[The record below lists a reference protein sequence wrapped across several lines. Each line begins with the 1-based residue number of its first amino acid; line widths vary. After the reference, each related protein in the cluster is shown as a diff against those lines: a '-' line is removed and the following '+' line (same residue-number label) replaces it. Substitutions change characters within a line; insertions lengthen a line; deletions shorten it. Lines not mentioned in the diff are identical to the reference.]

1 MLSPN
6 DRPIVLLP
14 QDRELIEILG
24 LTEGEYRQF
33 LRESAK
39 RSRIEPGKPT
49 AFIDFGLVALIF
61 TVIGLLLNVA
71 AQFFKPKSSRP
82 AEIRQSSAQGQN
94 VVNRSEYAPKA
105 GFDSLQNVVELG
117 STIPVVYANR
127 ETIDGI
133 TYGGVRVN
141 TNLLWSQMISLGG
154 SQMLRA
160 VFLIAEAPLG
170 EIDPTQFAFGDNL
183 LGAYDLAEASSSS
196 SRVTFYVSLNGGRLR
211 SADRVAGRSAVND
224 PGNAENAG
232 AGDVF
237 QIPGINNEW
246 TTDFC
251 YTFKPSTQTQFG
263 VYQLI
268 GNGLGFRINPALRP
282 AVIVKSE
289 PAGKT
294 DTRIR
299 CDVDG
304 VAQAQRDKYNTPFSS
319 RSGCT
324 QVNGNAASGTVS
336 LIVGDTVT
344 YMLSSASEA
353 NRTFIGVQEG
363 PDHTETCRDVA
374 QTVSGRQRSWD
385 DALSIGELYRF
396 GSALLICET
405 RSPESEIFVSEAD
418 QEPIGGGQSITV
430 TLRCVRAGTAVI
442 NGTEGTA
449 TATQTAHLFKCAIAS
464 FALPRAAQVLELGFR
479 STLGV
484 RISGLC
490 NFRDSLSHGEIDGR
504 ACRYYDG
511 RTYRPGQ
518 SLELSSYQSGSYSG
532 AEQRYSFF
540 KIGYRIAGSAES
552 FTFLEPCFGTRSL
565 TQQAV
570 FNYVRLQMPSMQR
583 WEFRIEPVS
592 GWEIR
597 SGVATGTL
605 EILDARIAGT
615 RTVASGAVTIT
626 YSGEP
631 VARIDDVFT
640 IAATRGK
647 DLGVTY
653 SDGSSAATPA
663 ALIQEGLTYRISQPG
678 NTLWGQAGATS
689 SVAGTLFRAAFAV
702 VNSGSFVIGQSYRIV
717 TRERSGAPEIL
728 ATALV
733 VGRTYRIV
741 FADNSDF
748 MLVGASSN
756 IKGTQFTATGP
767 TTGEGTVIELTNFTI
782 IGASSNTEGTTFV
795 ATGVGTATGGGAATQ
810 LPSGTGTASQMNDY
824 VDSWGKLAES
834 FVFEELQTSAR
845 SPEHELVYVNLLAP
859 NPNTPNYDGMAL
871 VGMNLRSS
879 TEFSQLNQLSV
890 YVNQGTKGIHTFPE
904 LFYDV
909 LTNDDYGVGA
919 ILSPEQVD
927 KDSMDDCAEWTRNRR
942 YFHDSG
948 IASPVNIRQWGSQ
961 TASYF
966 LLDFVVRN
974 GKLAL
979 QPAVYFGQPE
989 QITNLFTAGNI
1000 IDGSFEFLYTDSDQR
1015 IPKRVSVKW
1024 RQEKAFDTEQNK
1036 GLFPVIREVT
1046 VREAGTPENAPLETL
1061 DLTDFCTSE
1070 AHAID
1075 VAKYFCRGSRL
1086 FTHSVRFKTT
1096 PTQASLQVGR
1106 CFKLG
1111 LETVIYNQPNN
1122 GAIDVNGVITS
1133 TEVINDGTYEVLLW
1147 DGKTNA
1153 IQETTLSISGQKAA
1167 DHTSA
1172 VFCIKE
1178 VSSEIRAYK
1187 AQSIGYDEDGNV
1199 QVEASYFPLDGN
1211 DVSLLVDGWDVA
1223 SNWIIEGAIG
1233 TSEESGTVSSPFT
1246 GVSLIGPGTLTVGS
1260 ASTYTALVSGG
1271 AGSYSYAWS
1280 GSNVTFG
1287 SSSAPSTTV
1296 STTTPGAKTLTCT
1309 VTRGSLA
1316 QSASKTITAVSP
1328 STATTIGTVT
1338 LTGNTTTTTNLATVY
1353 AATFSGDALPT
1364 ACFFSW
1370 STSPST
1376 ASITGSGTAN
1386 AAITFEAAGTYT
1398 VSCTISSPSASDG
1411 PKTQTRTVTVT

>member
-24 LTEGEYRQF
+24 ITENEYRQF

-39 RSRIEPGKPT
+39 RSRIEPGKPVN
-49 AFIDFGLVALIF
+49 FDFGLVALIF

-71 AQFFKPKSSRP
+71 ATFFKPKTSRP
-82 AEIRQSSAQGQN
+82 AEIRQSSTQGQN
-94 VVNRSEYAPKA
+94 VINRSEYAPKA

-117 STIPVVYANR
+117 STIPLVYAKR

-154 SQMLRA
+154 SQMVRA

-170 EIDPTQFAFGDNL
+170 EIDPSQFAFGDNL

-196 SRVTFYVSLNGGRLR
+196 SRVTFYVSLDGGRLR
-211 SADRVAGRSAVND
+211 SSDRVAGRSAAND

-237 QIPGINNEW
+237 QIRGLNNEW

-263 VYQLI
+263 VYQMI
-268 GNGLGFRINPALRP
+268 GNGMAFRVNPALRP
-282 AVIVKSE
+282 AVAVKTE

-299 CDVDG
+299 CNPDG
-304 VAQAQRDKYNTPFSS
+304 VAQAQRAKYNTLFSS
-319 RSGCT
+319 RSGVT
-324 QVNGNAASGTVS
+324 AVNGTAASGTVS
-336 LIVGDTVT
+336 LTIGDTVT
-344 YMLSSASEA
+344 YVLSSASDA
-353 NRTFIGVQEG
+353 NRKFIGVQEG
-363 PDHTETCRDVA
+363 PDHEETCRDVA

-405 RSPESEIFVSEAD
+405 RSPESEIFVSEVD
-418 QEPIGGGQSITV
+418 QEPIGGGQTITV

-449 TATQTAHLFKCAIAS
+449 TATQTAHLFKTAIAS
-464 FALPRAAQVLELGFR
+464 FALPRAAQVLELGLR

-490 NFRDSLSHGEIDGR
+490 NFRDSLSHTEIDGR
-504 ACRYYDG
+504 ACNYYNG
-511 RTYRPGQ
+511 RTYRPDQ

-532 AEQRYSFF
+532 SEMRYSFF
-540 KIGYRIAGSAES
+540 RVGYRIAGSADG

-565 TQQAV
+565 TQQSV
-570 FNYVRLQMPSMQR
+570 FNYLRLQMPSMQR
-583 WEFRIEPVS
+583 WEFRLEPVS

-597 SGVATGTL
+597 AGIATGTL

-615 RTVASGAVTIT
+615 RTVASKAVTIT

-631 VARIDDVFT
+631 VARSADTFA
-640 IAATRGK
+640 IAATRDTG
-647 DLGVTY
+647 LGVTL
-653 SDGSSAATPA
+653 SDT
-663 ALIQEGLTYRISQPG
+663 G
-678 NTLWGQAGATS
+678 N
-689 SVAGTLFRAAFAV
+689 
-702 VNSGSFVIGQSYRIV
+702 Y
-717 TRERSGAPEIL
+717 
-728 ATALV
+728 
-733 VGRTYRIV
+733 
-741 FADNSDF
+741 AD
-748 MLVGASSN
+748 A
-756 IKGTQFTATGP
+756 
-767 TTGEGTVIELTNFTI
+767 
-782 IGASSNTEGTTFV
+782 
-795 ATGVGTATGGGAATQ
+795 
-810 LPSGTGTASQMNDY
+810 
-824 VDSWGKLAES
+824 WGKLAEG

-845 SPEHELVYVNLLAP
+845 SPEHELVYINLLAP

-879 TEFSQLNQLSV
+879 VEFSQLNQLSV
-890 YVNQGTKGIHTFPE
+890 YVNEGTNGVHTFPE
-904 LFYDV
+904 LFYD
-909 LTNDDYGVGA
+909 LLANDDYGVGSV
-919 ILSPEQVD
+919 LSAEQID
-927 KDSMDDCAEWTRNRR
+927 KESMDECAEWTRNRR
-942 YFHDSG
+942 YFHDNG
-948 IASPVNIRQWGSQ
+948 IGQPLNIRQWGSQ
-961 TASYF
+961 TAPYH
-966 LLDFVVRN
+966 LLDLVVRN
-974 GKLAL
+974 GKFAL
-979 QPAVYFGQPE
+979 QPAVYFDRAE

-1000 IDGSFEFLYTDSDQR
+1000 IDGSFEFLYSDSDQR

-1024 RQEKAFDTEQNK
+1024 RQEKAFDTEQNR

-1046 VREAGTPENAPLETL
+1046 VREAGTPESAPLETL
-1061 DLTDFCTSE
+1061 DLTDFMTSE

-1111 LETVIYNQPNN
+1111 LETVTYNQPNN
-1122 GAIDVNGVITS
+1122 GAIDINGVITS
-1133 TEVINDGTYEVLLW
+1133 TEVITDGTYEVLLW

-1153 IQETTLSISGQKAA
+1153 VQETTLSVSGQKT
-1167 DHTSA
+1167 DNYTSA
-1172 VFCIKE
+1172 VFCIRE
-1178 VSSEIRAYK
+1178 TSAELRAYK

-1199 QVEASYFPLDGN
+1199 QVEAMYFPLDSN
-1211 DVSLLVDGWDVA
+1211 DYSLLVDGWDVA
-1223 SNWIIEGAIG
+1223 SNWVIAGAIG
-1233 TSEESGTVSSPFT
+1233 TSEDSNTPASPFN
-1246 GVSLIGPGTLTVGS
+1246 GVSLVGPGMLTVGTS
-1260 ASTYTALVSGG
+1260 STYTALVSGG
-1271 AGSYSYAWS
+1271 AGSYSYTWS
-1280 GSNVTFG
+1280 GTGVTFG
-1287 SSSAPSTTV
+1287 STSAASTTV
-1296 STTTPGAKTLTCT
+1296 TTTTPGAKTITCT
-1309 VTRGSLA
+1309 VTRGGSSL
-1316 QSASKTITAVSP
+1316 SGSKTITAVTP
-1328 STATTIGTVT
+1328 SANGTIGTVT
-1338 LTGNTTTTTNLATVY
+1338 MTGNSSTTVNLATAYGV
-1353 AATFSGDALPT
+1353 TFSGNVSSSS
-1364 ACFFSW
+1364 CFFSW

-1376 ASITGSGTAN
+1376 ASIEDSGTAN
-1386 AAITFEAAGTYT
+1386 ATITFEAAGTYT
-1398 VSCTISSPSASDG
+1398 VNCRISSTTASDS
-1411 PKTQTRTVTVT
+1411 PKTQAKTVTVS